1 LLIEKEGFLME
12 NAYMLVMITA
22 PSLEVSEQIANAL
35 VEAQLAAC
43 VNITAPITSIYR
55 WQGKVERE
63 QEYLLLCKT
72 RRELFNPQF
81 TALVQEIHPYDVP
94 EMIALPIQAGVQNYL
109 DWISAETKSHE

>member
-1 LLIEKEGFLME
+1 ME
-12 NAYMLVMITA
+12 NAYMLIMITA
-22 PSLEVSEQIANAL
+22 PALQVSEQIANAL
-35 VEAQLAAC
+35 VEARLAAC

-81 TALVQEIHPYDVP
+81 IALVQEIHPYDVP
-94 EMIALPIQAGVQNYL
+94 EMIAVPIQAGAQNYL
-109 DWISAETKSHE
+109 DWISAETKDHE